1 MKLSRLYIVIISL
14 FLGVLTSQAQRPV
27 AKAPVAKPAVAKAP
41 VKLAV
46 KAAAK
51 GAKPA
56 PVIPTQED
64 LNFAKLLPS
73 TAKVMFID
81 SLVTDENDFL
91 KYIPLSPSCGKISIK
106 KSKDGKGNDYFYTN
120 EFEDKRYSSVL
131 KDSCHV
137 LMVEERLGR
146 RWDAAKT
153 VELEGVE
160 DVICPYMMS
169 DGVTLYFAAKGGED
183 SMGLYDIY
191 YTVYDSDSHSFY
203 KPQSLGL
210 PFNSFGDEIYYII
223 DEFNDLGYLVSNRR
237 QPEGK
242 TCVYIFQPTETRET
256 YDEDMP
262 EPELDRLAR
271 LKAIKDSQMD
281 AEVMK
286 SALARLSEARQ
297 TKSKSTKQ
305 EHSFEFIVNE
315 KLVYH
320 TLSDFRSSVNKS
332 QFPTYLV
339 MKNNVE
345 TREKQLEDMRAK
357 YHNGNKTLADRI
369 ALMEVE
375 VFNARQKLN
384 LTEKEIRN
392 TEIEALTK

>member
-1 MKLSRLYIVIISL
+1 MKYSRLYIAIFSI
-14 FLGVLTSQAQRPV
+14 FLGVLTSQAQRP
-27 AKAPVAKPAVAKAP
+27 KAPVAKA
-41 VKLAV
+41 AV
-46 KAAAK
+46 KAAK

-56 PVIPTQED
+56 PVIPTAED
-64 LNFAKLLPS
+64 LNFAKLLQS

-81 SLVTDENDFL
+81 SLVTDADDVL
-91 KYIPLSPSCGKISIK
+91 KHIPLSSSCGKISIK
-106 KSKDGKGNDYFYTN
+106 KSKDGKGNEYFYTN

-137 LMVEERLGR
+137 LMVEERLGK
-146 RWDAAKT
+146 RWDTAKK

-160 DVICPYMMS
+160 DIICPYMMS

-210 PFNSFGDEIYYII
+210 PFNSFGDETYYII

-242 TCVYIFQPTETRET
+242 TCIYIFQPTETRET
-256 YDEDMP
+256 YDVENMP
-262 EPELDRLAR
+262 EIELDRLAR
-271 LKAIKDSQMD
+271 LKDIKDSQKD
-281 AEVMK
+281 EEVLK
-286 SALARLSEARQ
+286 SALSRLSAASQ
-297 TKSKSTKQ
+297 VKSTKKN
-305 EHSFEFIVNE
+305 HSFEFIINE

-320 TLSDFRSSVNKS
+320 NISDFRSSAN
-332 QFPTYLV
+332 QNLFPTYLT

-369 ALMEVE
+369 AQMEVE

-392 TEIEALTK
+392 TEIQAIGK

>member
-1 MKLSRLYIVIISL
+1 
-14 FLGVLTSQAQRPV
+14 
-27 AKAPVAKPAVAKAP
+27 
-41 VKLAV
+41 
-46 KAAAK
+46 
-51 GAKPA
+51 
-56 PVIPTQED
+56 
-64 LNFAKLLPS
+64 
-73 TAKVMFID
+73 
-81 SLVTDENDFL
+81 
-91 KYIPLSPSCGKISIK
+91 
-106 KSKDGKGNDYFYTN
+106 
-120 EFEDKRYSSVL
+120 
-131 KDSCHV
+131 
-137 LMVEERLGR
+137 MVEERLGK
-146 RWDAAKT
+146 RWDTAKK

-160 DVICPYMMS
+160 DIICPYMMS

-210 PFNSFGDEIYYII
+210 PFNSFGDETYYII

-242 TCVYIFQPTETRET
+242 TCIYIFQPTETRET
-256 YDEDMP
+256 YDVENMP
-262 EPELDRLAR
+262 EIELDRLAR
-271 LKAIKDSQMD
+271 LKDIKDSQKD
-281 AEVMK
+281 EEVLK
-286 SALARLSEARQ
+286 SALSRLSAASQ
-297 TKSKSTKQ
+297 VKSTKKN
-305 EHSFEFIVNE
+305 HSFEFIINE

-320 TLSDFRSSVNKS
+320 NISDFRSSANQN
-332 QFPTYLV
+332 QFPTYLT

-369 ALMEVE
+369 AQMEVE

-392 TEIEALTK
+392 TEIETLTKK

>member
-1 MKLSRLYIVIISL
+1 MTMKYSRLYIALLSL
-14 FLGVLTSQAQRPV
+14 FLGISASQAQVARP
-27 AKAPVAKPAVAKAP
+27 AKAPVRA
-41 VKLAV
+41 

-51 GAKPA
+51 AAKPA
-56 PVIPTQED
+56 PVVPTAED

-91 KYIPLSPSCGKISIK
+91 KHIPLSSSCGKISIK
-106 KSKDGKGNDYFYTN
+106 KSKKGKGYDYFYTN
-120 EFEDKRYSSVL
+120 EFEDKRYSSVMQ
-131 KDSCHV
+131 DSCHV
-137 LMVEERLGR
+137 LMVEERLGKK
-146 RWDAAKT
+146 WDAAKT
-153 VELEGVE
+153 IELEGVE

-191 YTVYDSDSHSFY
+191 FTVYDSDSHSFY

-210 PFNSFGDEIYYII
+210 PFNSFGDETYYII

-256 YDEDMP
+256 YDVENMP
-262 EPELDRLAR
+262 EVQLDRLAR
-271 LKAIKDSQMD
+271 LKAITDSQMD
-281 AEVMK
+281 QEVLASAK
-286 SALARLSEARQ
+286 SRLSEARQ
-297 TKSKSTKQ
+297 TKGTKK
-305 EHSFEFIVNE
+305 EHSFEFVINE

-320 TLSDFRSSVNKS
+320 NVSDFRSSVNQS
-332 QFPTYLV
+332 QFPTYLT

-345 TREKQLEDMRAK
+345 AREKQLEEMRAK
-357 YHNGNKTLADRI
+357 YHNGNKNLANTI
-369 ALMEVE
+369 AQMEVQ
-375 VFNARQKLN
+375 VFNERQKLN
-384 LTEKEIRN
+384 LTEKQIRN
-392 TEIEALTK
+392 TEIETLTK

>member
-1 MKLSRLYIVIISL
+1 MKYSRLYIAIFSI
-14 FLGVLTSQAQRPV
+14 FLGVLTSQAQRP
-27 AKAPVAKPAVAKAP
+27 KAPVAKA
-41 VKLAV
+41 AV
-46 KAAAK
+46 KAAK

-56 PVIPTQED
+56 PVIPTAED
-64 LNFAKLLPS
+64 LNFAKLLQS

-81 SLVTDENDFL
+81 SLVTDADDVL
-91 KYIPLSPSCGKISIK
+91 KHIPLSSSCGKISIK
-106 KSKDGKGNDYFYTN
+106 KSKDGKGNEYFYTN

-137 LMVEERLGR
+137 LMVEERLGK
-146 RWDAAKT
+146 RWDTAKK

-160 DVICPYMMS
+160 DIICPYMMS

-210 PFNSFGDEIYYII
+210 PFNSFGDETYYII

-242 TCVYIFQPTETRET
+242 TCIYIFQPTETRET
-256 YDEDMP
+256 YDVENMP
-262 EPELDRLAR
+262 EIELDRLAR
-271 LKAIKDSQMD
+271 LKDIKDSQKD
-281 AEVMK
+281 EEVLK
-286 SALARLSEARQ
+286 SALSRLSAASQ
-297 TKSKSTKQ
+297 VKSTKKN
-305 EHSFEFIVNE
+305 HSFEFIINE

-320 TLSDFRSSVNKS
+320 NISDFRSSAN
-332 QFPTYLV
+332 QNLFPTYLT

-369 ALMEVE
+369 AQMEVE

-392 TEIEALTK
+392 TEIETLTKK

>member
-1 MKLSRLYIVIISL
+1 MKYSRLYIAIFSI
-14 FLGVLTSQAQRPV
+14 FLGVLTSQAQRPKTPV
-27 AKAPVAKPAVAKAP
+27 AKA
-41 VKLAV
+41 AV
-46 KAAAK
+46 KAAK

-56 PVIPTQED
+56 PVIPTAED
-64 LNFAKLLPS
+64 LNFAKLLQS

-81 SLVTDENDFL
+81 SLVTDADDVL
-91 KYIPLSPSCGKISIK
+91 KHIPLSSSCGKISIK
-106 KSKDGKGNDYFYTN
+106 KSKDGKGNEYFYTN

-137 LMVEERLGR
+137 LMVEERLGK
-146 RWDAAKT
+146 RWDTAKK

-160 DVICPYMMS
+160 DIICPYMMS

-210 PFNSFGDEIYYII
+210 PFNSFGDETYYII

-242 TCVYIFQPTETRET
+242 TCIYIFQPTETRET
-256 YDEDMP
+256 YDVENMP
-262 EPELDRLAR
+262 EIELDRLAR
-271 LKAIKDSQMD
+271 LKDIKDSQKD
-281 AEVMK
+281 EEVLK
-286 SALARLSEARQ
+286 SALSRLSAASQ
-297 TKSKSTKQ
+297 VKSTKKN
-305 EHSFEFIVNE
+305 HSFEFIINE

-320 TLSDFRSSVNKS
+320 NISDFRSSANQN
-332 QFPTYLV
+332 QFPTYLT

-369 ALMEVE
+369 AQMEVE

-392 TEIEALTK
+392 TEIETLTKK

>member
-27 AKAPVAKPAVAKAP
+27 AKAPAVKAPVAKAP
-41 VKLAV
+41 VKPAV

-91 KYIPLSPSCGKISIK
+91 KHIPLSSSCGKISIK
-106 KSKDGKGNDYFYTN
+106 KSKGGKSNDYFYTN
-120 EFEDKRYSSVL
+120 EFETKRFSSVL

-137 LMVEERLGR
+137 LMVEERLGKK
-146 RWDAAKT
+146 WDASET
-153 VELEGVE
+153 IELEGVS
-160 DVICPYMMS
+160 DIICPYLMP

-183 SMGLYDIY
+183 SMGQYDIY
-191 YTVYDSDSHSFY
+191 YTIYDSDSNSFY

-210 PFNSFGDEIYYII
+210 PFNSFGDETYYII
-223 DEFNDLGYLVSNRR
+223 DDFNDLGYLVSNRR

-256 YDEDMP
+256 YDVENMP
-262 EPELDRLAR
+262 EVELDRLAR
-271 LKAIKDSQMD
+271 LRAIKDSQMD
-281 AEVMK
+281 QEVLASAK
-286 SALARLSEARQ
+286 SRLSAARQ
-297 TKSKSTKQ
+297 TKGTKK
-305 EHSFEFIVNE
+305 EHSFEFVINE

-320 TLSDFRSSVNKS
+320 NVSDFRSSVNQS
-332 QFPTYLV
+332 QFPTYLT

-345 TREKQLEDMRAK
+345 AREKQLEEMRAK
-357 YHNGNKTLADRI
+357 YHNGNRNLANNI
-369 ALMEVE
+369 AQMEVQ
-375 VFNARQKLN
+375 VFNERQKLN
-384 LTEKEIRN
+384 LTEKQIRN
-392 TEIEALTK
+392 TEIEAISK

>member
-1 MKLSRLYIVIISL
+1 MKYSKIYIVLISL
-14 FLGVLTSQAQRPV
+14 FLGVLTSQAQVARAVKPV
-27 AKAPVAKPAVAKAP
+27 AKAPAKA
-41 VKLAV
+41 
-46 KAAAK
+46 
-51 GAKPA
+51 AKPA
-56 PVIPTQED
+56 PVVPTAAD

-81 SLVTDENDFL
+81 SMVVNENDLL
-91 KYIPLSPSCGKISIK
+91 KHIPLSSSCGKISIK

-120 EFEDKRYSSVL
+120 EFEDKRFSSVMQ
-131 KDSCHV
+131 DSGKHV
-137 LMVEERLGR
+137 LMVEERLGKK
-146 RWDAAKT
+146 WDAPKT
-153 VELEGVE
+153 IELEGVE
-160 DVICPYMMS
+160 DIICPYMMS
-169 DGVTLYFAAKGGED
+169 DGVTLYFGAKGGDD

-210 PFNSFGDEIYYII
+210 PFNSFGDETYYII

-242 TCVYIFQPTETRET
+242 TCIYIFQPTETRET
-256 YDEDMP
+256 YDVENMP
-262 EPELDRLAR
+262 EIELDRLAR
-271 LKAIKDSQMD
+271 LKDIKDSQKD
-281 AEVMK
+281 EEVLK
-286 SALARLSEARQ
+286 SALSRLSAASQ
-297 TKSKSTKQ
+297 VKSTKKN
-305 EHSFEFIVNE
+305 HSFEFIINE

-320 TLSDFRSSVNKS
+320 NISDFRSSANQN
-332 QFPTYLV
+332 QFPTYLT

-369 ALMEVE
+369 AQMEVE

-392 TEIEALTK
+392 TEIQAISK